1 MSKDITTSGPS
12 RRSIAKGAAW
22 AVPAVSVAAAAPALA
37 ASPIAV
43 CAPGTLVVTANCP
56 PVIQLPTADAQQLTF
71 TVSNPA
77 GSGCIVPTDTT
88 FTVDRGGLAGVFVTP
103 LNDLNASVGVLFDTA
118 TTGHLTAPLAEGQSV
133 TIQVF
138 PRNLANVAVAQ
149 DATFTI
155 DGSSATQAYTIISA
169 TLPVL
174 GTTSVA
180 LCA

>member
-37 ASPIAV
+37 ASPAV
-43 CAPGTLVVTANCP
+43 CPAGTLTVTPNCP
-56 PVIQLPTADAQQLTF
+56 PLIQLPTANAQQLTF
-71 TVSNPA
+71 TVTNPA
-77 GSGCIVPTDTT
+77 GSGCTVPMDTT
-88 FTVDRGGLAGVFVTP
+88 FTIDRGGLAGVLVGP
-103 LNDLNASVGVLFDTA
+103 LNDLNADVGVLFDTA

-133 TIQVF
+133 TIEVF

-155 DGSSATQAYTIISA
+155 DGSTATQGYTIISA

-180 LCA
+180 LCG